1 MRKDKATI
9 FIVEDDKFYNS
20 VISNYIKLKG
30 FAVYSFFS
38 GEEMME
44 FRGVTP
50 DIILLDYMLPG
61 LNGIETMKKVK
72 PQYPNADYILIS
84 GQTEI
89 KIALDAIHDGAYDYI
104 IKDNHAKETALNKID
119 QILKY
124 RKLIREKENYKKSI
138 VIVGSIL
145 LVSWILLVLGYYF
158 FKK

>member
-1 MRKDKATI
+1 MKKDKATI

-38 GEEMME
+38 GEEMIE
-44 FRGVTP
+44 FSGVTP

-61 LNGIETMKKVK
+61 INGVETMKKIK
-72 PQYPNADYILIS
+72 PIYPKAEYILIS

-89 KIALDAIHDGAYDYI
+89 KIALDSIHDGAYDYI

-124 RKLIREKENYKKSI
+124 RKLIHEKESYKKSI
-138 VIVGSIL
+138 VVVGIVL
-145 LVSWILLVLGYYF
+145 LASWLLLVLIYF
-158 FKK
+158 ILKR